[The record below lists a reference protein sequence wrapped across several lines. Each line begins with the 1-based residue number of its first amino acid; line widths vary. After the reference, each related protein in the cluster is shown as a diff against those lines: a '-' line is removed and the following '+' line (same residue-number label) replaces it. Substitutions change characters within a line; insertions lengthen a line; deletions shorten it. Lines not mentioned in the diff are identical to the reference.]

1 MEVVINS
8 IGASVSGL
16 LPCLE
21 ENVRAVPSLEI
32 RHINL
37 SARQKASVWN
47 LAMCISEVIAA
58 FVPE

>member
-21 ENVRAVPSLEI
+21 ENVRAASSLEI

-47 LAMCISEVIAA
+47 L
-58 FVPE
+58 